1 MSCLLPSCFHP
12 IARPSHTPRRHSLS
26 SFTVVSLSFPH
37 TSPLLIKGGLKKASA
52 RTIEPKKQDT
62 RGSMMD
68 AIKGGAF
75 KLKKREPP
83 KEEDKVDPSPSAG
96 GGVAGILARRIAIMG
111 SDDEDDTEEDS
122 SDNSDWD

>member
-1 MSCLLPSCFHP
+1 MLHSFHP
-12 IARPSHTPRRHSLS
+12 VASVSHTTS
-26 SFTVVSLSFPH
+26 SFTVIIHCRLSR
-37 TSPLLIKGGLKKASA
+37 SPTPLPILIKGGLKKATA
-52 RTIEPKKQDT
+52 RKIEPKKPDT